1 MRPSQYHYI
10 KCVVTRTAY
19 NRKMQKKRAK
29 KRKKELR
36 EKNRQNR
43 IYTFQKKIRKHFCH
57 LRTTWIQDHNV
68 CTGRIFLRNINT
80 FSDDQFFCEMEK
92 VCESKRYNRHY
103 NSIHTKHSNLGWINI
118 SILIFNKSGQEKKAL
133 TICNLMIVH
142 ITLPKRNL

>member
-43 IYTFQKKIRKHFCH
+43 IYTFQKKLENTSVTYEPPGSRY
-57 LRTTWIQDHNV
+57 NV
-68 CTGRIFLRNINT
+68 CTGRIFLWNINT

-103 NSIHTKHSNLGWINI
+103 NSISY
-118 SILIFNKSGQEKKAL
+118 
-133 TICNLMIVH
+133 
-142 ITLPKRNL
+142 

>member
-43 IYTFQKKIRKHFCH
+43 IYTFQKK
-57 LRTTWIQDHNV
+57 LENTSV
-68 CTGRIFLRNINT
+68 T
-80 FSDDQFFCEMEK
+80 FSDDQFYCEMEK

-118 SILIFNKSGQEKKAL
+118 SILIFNKSGQEKR
-133 TICNLMIVH
+133 H
-142 ITLPKRNL
+142 

>member
-43 IYTFQKKIRKHFCH
+43 IYTFQKKLENTSVTYEPPGFKITMFALAEFFFGILTLFQMISFFVKWKKYVKVNGIIGTIILFI
-57 LRTTWIQDHNV
+57 L
-68 CTGRIFLRNINT
+68 NI
-80 FSDDQFFCEMEK
+80 
-92 VCESKRYNRHY
+92 V
-103 NSIHTKHSNLGWINI
+103 IWGWINI
-118 SILIFNKSGQEKKAL
+118 SILIFNKSGQEKR
-133 TICNLMIVH
+133 H
-142 ITLPKRNL
+142 